1 MLVLVPCL
9 TRVDGHVRC
18 ALVLLPALPADQ
30 CGEAQSADAAGQRA
44 HAGLYPGVA
53 SVCGGGGGAP
63 PGRLGARAV
72 PTPAGTVRCAVRQPW
87 PRADALVYPTQVF
100 VFCCAHAAQ
109 IEAYLRKSRWLS
121 QPSFAVHTIVSTD
134 CLSVGEALRLVDQR
148 NVVRS
153 DFVLVSG
160 DTVSNMSLAAVLAE
174 HRARRQRDKLA
185 ILTMVTKKVS
195 ARHRAARM
203 GEHTLTMAVDPETNQ
218 LLHYEEGAGSTSAL
232 ALDASLFSEHRS
244 VQVRTDLLDCH
255 IDICAPEVLF
265 LFTDNFD
272 YQHMRRDFVCGTLME
287 RELGNTIH
295 VHQLGGEYAARVHN
309 LRTYDAVARDII
321 QRWVYPFVPDA
332 NWLPRG
338 GAPSYSYHRRNVY
351 KEEGVVVARSAEIGA
366 DTVLGAGTTVG
377 ELSLIRK
384 SVVGRGCRVGM
395 RACLDGCH
403 LMDNC
408 VIGDHV
414 RASGA
419 LICEGAIV
427 NPGAVLEPGAVVS
440 FNVVVGKGFTVP
452 RNVRLSLFQQPLQAE
467 GDTDDE
473 LEYAS
478 TSLAGSRH
486 ASAHDLA
493 AGEQGDGGAAGD
505 GAGLLDAAML
515 AALRA
520 VKEGR
525 PMPGSK
531 SPWDDSHAGA
541 GGAGYRWEPRDTDD
555 EWRFSIAPMP
565 PAAALEVDA
574 SGPGDGADSDDDGAR
589 AAHGKGG
596 PAAPGSGKGAAGGM
610 RPVPPVD
617 AGAESSDE
625 EDEVDSGELHF
636 RREVAETFLRCV
648 KDKFDPSNAVVE
660 LQGLKM
666 AENRTF
672 ADLARYILT
681 SLLGLSL
688 PSPPDASPEFV
699 VLYPAAPLVG
709 HGALLAS
716 VRARLRTWAPLLR
729 RFLKT
734 EDDQVEMLLTFEEF
748 AAEED
753 VFKGS
758 GGAAFATTG
767 AFAGT
772 LHVLYD
778 ADVLTEE
785 AALAWKE
792 EKAGADEADKRF
804 AKLAQPFFDWLANAS
819 TEEDDEEGG
828 LSGDSS
834 DD

>member
-1 MLVLVPCL
+1 MSAK
-9 TRVDGHVRC
+9 TA
-18 ALVLLPALPADQ
+18 ALAP
-30 CGEAQSADAAGQRA
+30 
-44 HAGLYPGVA
+44 
-53 SVCGGGGGAP
+53 GAP
-63 PGRLGARAV
+63 V
-72 PTPAGTVRCAVRQPW
+72 
-87 PRADALVYPTQVF
+87 QVF

-160 DTVSNMSLAAVLAE
+160 DTVSNMSLSTVLAE

-203 GEHTLTMAVDPETNQ
+203 GEHTSTMAIDPETNQ
-218 LLHYEEGAGSTSAL
+218 LLHYEEGAGTTNTL

-244 VQVRTDLLDCH
+244 MHLRTDLLDCH

-272 YQHMRRDFVCGTLME
+272 YQHMRRDFVCGTLLE
-287 RELGNTIH
+287 RELGNKIY

-338 GAPSYSYHRRNVY
+338 AAPSYSYHRRNVY
-351 KEEGVVVARSAEIGA
+351 KEEGVVVGRSADIGA

-384 SVVGRGCRVGM
+384 SVVGRGCRIGM
-395 RACLDGCH
+395 RCCLDGCH

-414 RASGA
+414 RASGV
-419 LICEGAIV
+419 LICEGAVV
-427 NPGAVLEPGAVVS
+427 NPGAVLEPGAVIS
-440 FNVVVGKGFTVP
+440 FNVVVGKGFHVAP
-452 RNVRLSLFQQPLQAE
+452 NVRLSLFKQPLHVDGE
-467 GDTDDE
+467 SDDE
-473 LEYAS
+473 LEYATS
-478 TSLAGSRH
+478 SLADSRQ

-493 AGEQGDGGAAGD
+493 AQGGDGDAAADSD
-505 GAGLLDAAML
+505 GAIMLDAATL

-520 VKEGR
+520 AKEGR
-525 PMPGSK
+525 PFPGGK
-531 SPWDDSHAGA
+531 SPWEDSNVGV
-541 GGAGYRWEPRDTDD
+541 GGAGYRWEPRVTDD
-555 EWRFSIAPMP
+555 EWRFSIAPMT
-565 PAAALEVDA
+565 PAAANDLDGGSA
-574 SGPGDGADSDDDGAR
+574 AGGDADSDDDARGAQGR
-589 AAHGKGG
+589 ASSSASLAAFGSAAKASAGG
-596 PAAPGSGKGAAGGM
+596 TRAVPAADEG
-610 RPVPPVD
+610 D
-617 AGAESSDE
+617 ESSED
-625 EDEVDSGELHF
+625 DEVDARELHF

-688 PSPPDASPEFV
+688 PAPRDASPEFV
-699 VLYPAAPLVG
+699 CLYPQAAPSS

-716 VRARLRTWAPLLR
+716 VRPRLKSWAPLLR

-758 GGAAFATTG
+758 GGAAFATPG
-767 AFAGT
+767 AFAAT

-778 ADVLTEE
+778 ADVLSEE
-785 AALAWKE
+785 AALAWKD
-792 EKAGADEADKRF
+792 EKAGADEQDKRF
-804 AKLAQPFFDWLANAS
+804 VKLAQPFFDWLANAS
-819 TEEDDEEGG
+819 EEDDDDVSED
-828 LSGDSS
+828 LPGDSS
-834 DD
+834 EDD